1 MVYLMVSWTKSSV
14 EGLMTGLMESLI
26 TTLKPSLIV
35 GLMVALTANP
45 TEVSKADSKGG
56 LMASLTTDLMAGWMA
71 P

>member
-1 MVYLMVSWTKSSV
+1 
-14 EGLMTGLMESLI
+14 MTGLMESLI